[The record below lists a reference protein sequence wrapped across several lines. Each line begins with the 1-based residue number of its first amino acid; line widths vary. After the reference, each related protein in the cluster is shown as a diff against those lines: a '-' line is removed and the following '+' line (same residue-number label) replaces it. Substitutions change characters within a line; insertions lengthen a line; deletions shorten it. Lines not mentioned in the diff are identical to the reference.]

1 MTPADRQSLA
11 ISLIAL
17 VVVVTCAGGSVG
29 PAHPGAPPP
38 PSATPPPAPSPE
50 ASVPAASALPSAS
63 PPAAVPAP
71 PSGLALPKLRAAL
84 AALAANE
91 RTTPVRVVW
100 LGDSHTAADF
110 WPHAL
115 RRPLQERFG
124 NGGPGFVQLGV
135 EPYRHA
141 LLKVGREGTWRREPS
156 SPAGSMKQLDG
167 VFGLSGQRAVPESA
181 DARASVELT
190 SKASAGKTRY
200 SLWYRAKPADRVR
213 LSIRGSAESESAT
226 AKSGRALG
234 SLRVHTIESAA
245 PATLD
250 VGVSGGAPEIFGVTV
265 ESVTPGLVLDTLG
278 INGARAATPLAWNEV
293 EWRAALGAREPSLVV
308 FAYGTNEAAST
319 LASTRYEK
327 TLDQLVERVRGAA
340 PAADCLI
347 VGPPDMISGD
357 GKTAPRVIEFDQTAE
372 RTAARLGC
380 GYFSAWSAMGG
391 EGSMARWMKEKPPL
405 AAPDGIHLAPG
416 GYERLGQ
423 ALSERVLGAV
433 TPAK

>member
-1 MTPADRQSLA
+1 M
-11 ISLIAL
+11 
-17 VVVVTCAGGSVG
+17 
-29 PAHPGAPPP
+29 
-38 PSATPPPAPSPE
+38 
-50 ASVPAASALPSAS
+50 
-63 PPAAVPAP
+63 
-71 PSGLALPKLRAAL
+71 
-84 AALAANE
+84 
-91 RTTPVRVVW
+91 
-100 LGDSHTAADF
+100 
-110 WPHAL
+110 
-115 RRPLQERFG
+115 
-124 NGGPGFVQLGV
+124 
-135 EPYRHA
+135 
-141 LLKVGREGTWRREPS
+141 
-156 SPAGSMKQLDG
+156 
-167 VFGLSGQRAVPESA
+167 PESA

-234 SLRVHTIESAA
+234 SLRVHTIESTA

-380 GYFSAWSAMGG
+380 AYFSAWSAMGG